1 MMLALVKVRRK
12 NNDLTCGKV
21 YWLLLKLGLTQWHS
35 RGLFGRDSRE
45 GENLKITKTNR
56 CEHLRANIFNAI
68 FKGVASKLLKHS
80 NPEAE
85 KFQQEV

>member
-21 YWLLLKLGLTQWHS
+21 YWLLLKLGLIQWHS
-35 RGLFGRDSRE
+35 RGLFGRE
-45 GENLKITKTNR
+45 GENLKITKTNK

-68 FKGVASKLLKHS
+68 FKGMASKLLKHS